1 MKSHIIKSNV
11 QQHYRFIV
19 LIRVLLAAFGGFCVA
34 NLSVAVVGLLFP
46 DNLAV
51 ATYAGFLLSFIVWLV
66 FILAIFSI
74 KKTLNTVWLCS
85 GALLSLGCLVS
96 VLKIWGST

>member
-11 QQHYRFIV
+11 QQHYRLIV

-85 GALLSLGCLVS
+85 GALFKFRVS
-96 VLKIWGST
+96 CKCLKIWGST

>member
-11 QQHYRFIV
+11 QQHYRLIV

-51 ATYAGFLLSFIVWLV
+51 ATYAGFLLSFIIWLV
-66 FILAIFSI
+66 FILTIFSI
-74 KKTLNTVWLCS
+74 KKTLNTVWLCG